1 MNRSSRIISS
11 SFTAPVRAFVVQ
23 LLFVS
28 ALGLG
33 CSSNS
38 TTAPS
43 PPGQQPPPAVSFVN
57 MAGSWSGTLES
68 STHQTRT
75 ITMTVV
81 QDGSCV
87 DGVWTSTQDQW
98 TGAISGYAAADSFS
112 GEISIATV
120 NELGERCTGVGN
132 TSGPVDAGSLRLTS
146 PGMFSVVIRCNSLLP
161 QSVVLTLRRN

>member
-1 MNRSSRIISS
+1 VNVPSHI
-11 SFTAPVRAFVVQ
+11 TAPVRAFIVQ
-23 LLFVS
+23 ALFVS
-28 ALGLG
+28 TLSLG
-33 CSSNS
+33 CSSNP

-43 PPGQQPPPAVSFVN
+43 TSRPQPPPPVSFVN
-57 MAGSWSGTLES
+57 MAGTWSGTLES
-68 STHQTRT
+68 STHQTRM

-132 TSGPVDAGSLRLTS
+132 ASGPVDPESLRLTS

-161 QSVVLTLRRN
+161 QSVVLTLRKTLRW